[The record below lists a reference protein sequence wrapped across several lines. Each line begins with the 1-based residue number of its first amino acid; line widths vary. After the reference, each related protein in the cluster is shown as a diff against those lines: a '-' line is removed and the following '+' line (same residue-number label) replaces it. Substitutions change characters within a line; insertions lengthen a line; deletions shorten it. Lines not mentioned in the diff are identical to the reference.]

1 MKKALLY
8 LTLFFVTSIAAQEK
22 IVEFTTT
29 HYTVAGYNLKSKVL
43 FQLYKDSLT
52 MTFLDKKVVRA
63 LNKKGLNPKTKYEHS
78 FNKKQTDG
86 GGVEYSFRN
95 DTEDY
100 LIRTES
106 KATKPKPS
114 VRIRNKDTF
123 SGEVTDALYFSI

>member
-1 MKKALLY
+1 
-8 LTLFFVTSIAAQEK
+8 
-22 IVEFTTT
+22 
-29 HYTVAGYNLKSKVL
+29 
-43 FQLYKDSLT
+43 
-52 MTFLDKKVVRA
+52 MTFLDKKVVKA
-63 LNKKGLNPKTKYEHS
+63 LNKKGLSPKTKYEHS
-78 FNKKQTDG
+78 FNKKQTD